1 MSMHRAPHSKGR
13 IFLLEDD
20 AGLRCALQFLLESEG
35 YEVHAFADGEDLLAE
50 TFPVRDACL
59 VVDQRLPG
67 LSGVEVLMNL
77 RSRGI
82 GLPAII
88 ITTHPKA
95 PLRLAAVAA
104 RAAIVE
110 KPLVGDA
117 LLAHVRASFAAL
129 DA

>member
-1 MSMHRAPHSKGR
+1 MRRAPRSKGQ
-13 IFLLEDD
+13 IFLVEDD
-20 AGLRCALQFLLESEG
+20 AALRSALQFVMESEG
-35 YEVHAFADGEDLLAE
+35 YEVHPFADGEHLLAE

-67 LSGVEVLMNL
+67 LSGVQALMTL

-95 PLRLAAVAA
+95 PLRLAAAA
-104 RAAIVE
+104 THAYIVE

-117 LLAHVRASFAAL
+117 LLAHIRAGLASQ
-129 DA
+129 DD